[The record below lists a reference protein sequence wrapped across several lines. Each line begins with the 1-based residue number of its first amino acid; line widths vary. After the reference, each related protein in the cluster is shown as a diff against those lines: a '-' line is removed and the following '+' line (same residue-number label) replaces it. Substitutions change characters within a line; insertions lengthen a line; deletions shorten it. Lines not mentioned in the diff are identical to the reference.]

1 LKPSS
6 SKLVPDTAQPEA
18 APLISVVILNYNG
31 AKWIE
36 RCLLSLRQQTIFSRM
51 EVIVADN
58 RSSDGSDL
66 LAEKLLRE
74 WTNGRFVQNGL
85 NLGFCEGNNR
95 GALPATGQYLFFLN
109 NDTWLEPDCLE
120 VLLRETERMKADAA
134 TPLVMNFDDDSFQS
148 LGAAG
153 FDIFGLA
160 SSRLQHTDTREVLMP
175 EGCSFLIRRTLFDT
189 LGKFDAEFFMF
200 GDELDLA
207 WRLWIA
213 GGRAVA
219 VPSSRMH
226 HRGAPNVNPA
236 GGGAVVEMRT
246 SDTKRFYANRNS
258 LMIILKNGQHILL
271 LLAAL
276 MAGLFLA
283 EALCMLVLIRRW
295 SFIRRS
301 YLGAFADCWR
311 LRHHV
316 MAERRRVRQFR
327 RRSDWWMLR
336 FFRLRLNRWDEIQR
350 LRQLGVPKVTAN

>member
-1 LKPSS
+1 MVETPRMPATDQ
-6 SKLVPDTAQPEA
+6 PDAK
-18 APLISVVILNYNG
+18 PLISVVILNYNG

-36 RCLLSLRQQTIFSRM
+36 RCLLSLHQQTIFPRL
-51 EVIVADN
+51 EIIVADN
-58 RSSDGSDL
+58 LSSDGSDL
-66 LAEKLLRE
+66 LAEKMLRD
-74 WTNGRFVQNGL
+74 WPNGRFVQNGS

-95 GALPATGQYLFFLN
+95 GVLPATGHYLFFLN

-175 EGCSFLIRRTLFDT
+175 EGCSFLIRRTLFET

-213 GGRAVA
+213 SGRAVA
-219 VPSSRMH
+219 VPSARMH
-226 HRGAPNVNPA
+226 HRGAPNVNPR

-246 SDTKRFYANRNS
+246 SDAKRFYANRNS
-258 LMIILKNGQHILL
+258 LMIILKSGRNVLL
-271 LLAAL
+271 LLAVM
-276 MAGLFLA
+276 MAGLFLL
-283 EALCMLVLIRRW
+283 EALVMLVLIRRW

-316 MAERRRVRQFR
+316 CAERRRIRQFR

-350 LRQLGVPKVTAN
+350 LRQLGIPKVTPG

>member
-1 LKPSS
+1 MSE
-6 SKLVPDTAQPEA
+6 TAQTAA

-36 RCLLSLRQQTIFSRM
+36 RCLLSLREQTIFSQI

-58 RSSDGSDL
+58 LSSDGSDL
-66 LAEKLLRE
+66 LSEKILRG
-74 WTNGRFVQNGL
+74 WPNGRFVQNGA

-95 GALPATGQYLFFLN
+95 GTKPATGRYLFFLN

-120 VLLRETERMKADAA
+120 VLLRETEKAKADAA
-134 TPLVMNFDDDSFQS
+134 TPLVMNFDDDSFQT
-148 LGAAG
+148 LGASG

-160 SSRLQHTDTREVLMP
+160 SSRLEHTDTREVLMP
-175 EGCSFLIRRTLFDT
+175 EGCSFLIRRTLFET
-189 LGKFDAEFFMF
+189 LGEFDAEFFMF
-200 GDELDLA
+200 GDELDLG

-219 VPSSRMH
+219 IPASRMH
-226 HRGAPNVNPA
+226 HRGAPHANPR
-236 GGGAVVEMRT
+236 GGDTVVEMRT
-246 SDTKRFYANRNS
+246 NETKRFYANRNS
-258 LMIILKNGQHILL
+258 LMIILKNGHHLL
-271 LLAAL
+271 LILAFL
-276 MAGLFLA
+276 MSCLFLT
-283 EALCMLVLIRRW
+283 EALVMLILVRRW

-301 YLGAFADCWR
+301 YLGAFRDCWR

-336 FFRLRLNRWDEIQR
+336 FFRLRLNRWYEIQR
-350 LRQLGVPKVTAN
+350 LRQFGLPKVTAG

>member
-1 LKPSS
+1 MSTTDPAG
-6 SKLVPDTAQPEA
+6 T

-36 RCLLSLRQQTIFSRM
+36 RCLLSLHRQTIFSRL
-51 EVIVADN
+51 EIIVADN
-58 RSSDGSDL
+58 LSGDGSDL
-66 LAEKLLRE
+66 LAEKMLGDWR
-74 WTNGRFVQNGL
+74 NGRFVQNGA

-95 GALPATGQYLFFLN
+95 GAQPATGQYLFFLN

-120 VLLRETERMKADAA
+120 VLLRETERMQADAA

-148 LGAAG
+148 LGASG

-160 SSRLQHTDTREVLMP
+160 SSRLRHTDTREVLMP
-175 EGCSFLIRRTLFDT
+175 EGCSFLIRRDLFDR

-207 WRLWIA
+207 WRIWIS
-213 GGRAVA
+213 GGRAIA

-226 HRGAPNVNPA
+226 HRGAPNVNPR

-246 SDTKRFYANRNS
+246 SETKRFYANRNS
-258 LMIILKNGQHILL
+258 LMIILKNGRHILL
-271 LLAAL
+271 VLAAL
-276 MAGLFLA
+276 MAGLFMA
-283 EALCMLVLIRRW
+283 EAIVMLALIRRW

-301 YLGAFADCWR
+301 YFGAFADCWR
-311 LRHHV
+311 LRHHIL
-316 MAERRRVRQFR
+316 AERRRVRGFR

-350 LRQLGVPKVTAN
+350 LRQLGVPKVTPG